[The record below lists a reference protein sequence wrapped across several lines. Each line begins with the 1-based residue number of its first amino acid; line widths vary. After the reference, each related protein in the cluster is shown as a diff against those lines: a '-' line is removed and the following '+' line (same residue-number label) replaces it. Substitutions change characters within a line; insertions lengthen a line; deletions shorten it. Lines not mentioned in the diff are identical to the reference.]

1 MPPSGSRTIANPTS
15 DQPSAIS
22 HQPLRVG
29 IIGAGP
35 AGLTAAYVLSKQG
48 VPVAV
53 FEADPE
59 YVGGIART
67 ARYKGYHFDIGG
79 HRFFSKAKEVED
91 LWTEI
96 LPHDM
101 LVRPRSS
108 RIFYNGAFFTYPLK
122 AFEALL
128 KLGIVESMRCVLSY
142 GRARL
147 FPTEHP
153 RSFEEWVTNQF
164 GYRLFSI
171 FFKTYTEKV
180 WGMSCKEI
188 SADWAAQRIKGL
200 SLTSAIRAA
209 LFPQRTS
216 RDARDVIKTLID
228 TFRYPR
234 RGPGMMW
241 ETCAARV
248 REMGGDIRM
257 GATVT
262 GLRLD
267 RATGR
272 WTIRYEA
279 GGAGRLRAEGASAS
293 AKASARHAEAHEI
306 ESERRR
312 SASLAEARGDSDRA
326 EAGEV
331 DVDHVISSAPIR
343 QLVAGIEPPMSGDS
357 RAAAAALRYRDFLTV
372 VLILKD
378 RGVVADN
385 WIYVHDPG
393 VRVGRIQNFKSWS
406 PEMVPDP
413 AMTCYGLEYFCFEND
428 DVWSAPDTE
437 LVDLGTREL
446 AAIGLARPGDI
457 LDGCVVRQR
466 KAYPVYDDDYTR
478 HVATI
483 REELDRMYPH
493 LHLVGRN
500 GMHKYNNQ
508 DHAMMTAMLTARN
521 ILAGER
527 LYDVWQ
533 VNQDAEYHEAGA
545 AGEQTGASGLRMVPT
560 RVR

>member
-1 MPPSGSRTIANPTS
+1 M
-15 DQPSAIS
+15 
-22 HQPLRVG
+22 RVG

-35 AGLTAAYVLSKQG
+35 AGLTAAYVLGKHG
-48 VPVAV
+48 VPVTV
-53 FEADPE
+53 LEADPE

-91 LWTEI
+91 FWTEI
-96 LPHDM
+96 LPDDM

-108 RIFYNGAFFTYPLK
+108 RIYYKGKFFTYPLK

-128 KLGIVESMRCVLSY
+128 KLGILESTRCVLSY
-142 GRARL
+142 VRARL
-147 FPTEHP
+147 FPTKNP
-153 RSFEEWVTNQF
+153 RSLEEWVTNHF

-200 SLTSAIRAA
+200 SLTTAVLNAVLPR
-209 LFPQRTS
+209 RTPK
-216 RDARDVIKTLID
+216 DARDVVKTLID

-241 ETCAARV
+241 ERCAERV

-257 GATVT
+257 GATVV
-262 GLRLD
+262 GCRLNG
-267 RATGR
+267 ATGR
-272 WTIRYEA
+272 WTITYELGQSRRP
-279 GGAGRLRAEGASAS
+279 GGSGGPGGPDPLRES
-293 AKASARHAEAHEI
+293 I
-306 ESERRR
+306 E
-312 SASLAEARGDSDRA
+312 
-326 EAGEV
+326 
-331 DVDHVISSAPIR
+331 VDHVISSAPIR
-343 QLVAGIEPPMSGDS
+343 QLVAGIEPPMSDAS
-357 RAAAAALRYRDFLTV
+357 RSAAAALRYRDFLTV

-378 RGVVADN
+378 RGLVSDN

-413 AMTCYGLEYFCFEND
+413 SMTCYGLEYFCFEND
-428 DVWSAPDTE
+428 EVWSARDSE
-437 LVDLGTREL
+437 LIDLGRREL
-446 AAIGLARPGDI
+446 AAIGLARPEDI

-483 REELDRMYPH
+483 REELERRFPN

-521 ILAGER
+521 ILAGEN
-527 LYDVWQ
+527 LYDVWE
-533 VNQDAEYHEAGA
+533 VNQDAEYHEAGT
-545 AGEQTGASGLRMVPT
+545 AGAQAGASGLRMVPT
-560 RVR
+560 RAR